1 MRAVGERSEPTPN
14 LRGNSKLNTPLTQ
27 TQAQMSH
34 AHTEALSISCV
45 TRIGMRFVCRAVCAV
60 RLVENCERNFLS
72 FDCEP
77 LAKWP

>member
-1 MRAVGERSEPTPN
+1 MRAVDERSEPTPN

-34 AHTEALSISCV
+34 AHTEALSISRV
-45 TRIGMRFVCRAVCAV
+45 TRIGMRFVCRVVCAV